1 MQTAF
6 WVRMRALRRWGTA
19 LGLGLVVGVAGMPMA
34 LAQPQPCG
42 WLSEQDVNQ
51 ALPAAAPWRLVSG
64 GAVGACQFTGQ
75 GPQGEPQVF
84 SINQQFQG
92 SAAEAQAMVRE
103 LRKGVEAPHA
113 VEPITGLKGDGFF
126 YWDPTQSGTHRSFTV
141 HGDRVVLMGSV
152 VVSTAPALYR
162 NGLVALLKKAL
173 LASPALAQ
181 AASTCPYFDPKM
193 VKALVGGAGLKT
205 QVLGQHSCMANNDA
219 GSVLMVNITEVG
231 DVAQIAQSMKSA
243 DCTQQA
249 LPELGP
255 HAYLEHGCRSG
266 NPHASVTLF
275 VQRDML
281 QLSLV
286 PSAGEPTAAQRAQLQ
301 QAAGFAARAQ
311 AQVAAQVPVVS
322 AGGGLTTRAQE
333 TGQAQAIEQYNA
345 YVDAY
350 NKVNRMFYGQTQG
363 MAALLEQYRAQRLG
377 QRSGGFG
384 REPILFLNT
393 SMLQNSV
400 GALQKGNSASAPPE
414 YQAIEAVAKSMT
426 ANAEALLRLGRT
438 LETYFTSKKYTE
450 DGFALLRSQEDDF
463 LQRWQRFI
471 DDHSALGAAIDA
483 VERNDRVAAIAQ
495 YRQRGQLLQAA
506 TAAAM
511 LHASDLIDHV
521 DDPDRLRDRA
531 TAQAADA
538 TATQLEQAVE
548 ELRTE
553 TEKLSIAARRDHVSV
568 HERLSQLMG
577 AYRDLKRSRNASQLE
592 RMVELYNH
600 ALRTYERIQ

>member
-1 MQTAF
+1 
-6 WVRMRALRRWGTA
+6 
-19 LGLGLVVGVAGMPMA
+19 
-34 LAQPQPCG
+34 
-42 WLSEQDVNQ
+42 
-51 ALPAAAPWRLVSG
+51 
-64 GAVGACQFTGQ
+64 
-75 GPQGEPQVF
+75 
-84 SINQQFQG
+84 
-92 SAAEAQAMVRE
+92 
-103 LRKGVEAPHA
+103 
-113 VEPITGLKGDGFF
+113 
-126 YWDPTQSGTHRSFTV
+126 
-141 HGDRVVLMGSV
+141 
-152 VVSTAPALYR
+152 
-162 NGLVALLKKAL
+162 
-173 LASPALAQ
+173 
-181 AASTCPYFDPKM
+181 
-193 VKALVGGAGLKT
+193 
-205 QVLGQHSCMANNDA
+205 
-219 GSVLMVNITEVG
+219 
-231 DVAQIAQSMKSA
+231 
-243 DCTQQA
+243 
-249 LPELGP
+249 
-255 HAYLEHGCRSG
+255 
-266 NPHASVTLF
+266 
-275 VQRDML
+275 
-281 QLSLV
+281 
-286 PSAGEPTAAQRAQLQ
+286 
-301 QAAGFAARAQ
+301 
-311 AQVAAQVPVVS
+311 
-322 AGGGLTTRAQE
+322 
-333 TGQAQAIEQYNA
+333 
-345 YVDAY
+345 
-350 NKVNRMFYGQTQG
+350 